1 MPASLLLAILAIAAL
16 DSLNPSLFL
25 AEFFLLTTARPVL
38 RTLSYICGVVLTNFL
53 GGLLL
58 LGGVRGLVSA
68 WMISLSNETV
78 LAAQLGL
85 GVLFLGFGLLYRP
98 GAQGAAVRKPRSPHL
113 FHAFA
118 LGALVM
124 INELTTALP
133 YFVAVERIAQA
144 KMVPGWNLV
153 ALVFYNVVFSLPL
166 FGFML
171 AYIALR
177 ERFAGYVEK
186 ISHGIQLWLPRILR
200 GASVVVG
207 IGLSANSLIGYAVGN
222 GTG

>member
-1 MPASLLLAILAIAAL
+1 M
-16 DSLNPSLFL
+16 
-25 AEFFLLTTARPVL
+25 
-38 RTLSYICGVVLTNFL
+38 VLTNFI

-58 LGGVRGLVSA
+58 LGGVRGWVSA
-68 WMISLSNETV
+68 WISGLSTETL

-98 GAQGAAVRKPRSPHL
+98 DAQGGAVRKPRSPHL

-133 YFVAVERIAQA
+133 YFVAVERIAHA
-144 KMVPGWNLV
+144 EMVPGWNLL
-153 ALVFYNVVFSLPL
+153 ALVIYNVVFSLPL
-166 FGFML
+166 FGFMA

-177 ERFAGYVEK
+177 ERFASYVEK
-186 ISHGIQLWLPRILR
+186 ISSSIQLWLPRILR
-200 GASVVVG
+200 GASLVVG
-207 IGLSANSLIGYAVGN
+207 IGLVANSLIGYAAGN